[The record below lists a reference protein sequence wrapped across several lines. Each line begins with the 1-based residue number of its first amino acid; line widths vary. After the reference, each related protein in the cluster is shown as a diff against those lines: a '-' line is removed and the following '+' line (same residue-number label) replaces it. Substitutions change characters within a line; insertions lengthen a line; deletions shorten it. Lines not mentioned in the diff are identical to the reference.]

1 MAILGFVIICHCCCT
16 YTSEALV
23 NKQFNLY
30 VTERYWTLIYY
41 KDFFRE
47 NVLKSFFNLNSSR
60 TRYKL

>member
-47 NVLKSFFNLNSSR
+47 NVLKSFFL
-60 TRYKL
+60 T